1 MEYQPHLRDF
11 SFLMART
18 RAGNNKL
25 VCHVSGYTNIE
36 FGKTPNK
43 SIQRPFLGV
52 ITQVFTSAPIYLK
65 NNRERRG
72 ITLHFPIVLGSSKY

>member
-1 MEYQPHLRDF
+1 
-11 SFLMART
+11 MART

-65 NNRERRG
+65 NNREMKSYASS
-72 ITLHFPIVLGSSKY
+72 FPIVLGSSKY